1 MSGSGWFRRQPT
13 LPATGETSAA
23 KATGETSAA
32 KATGETSAAKRIW
45 QRSAASGAPKSTKKR
60 WAALTASSA
69 ALVLGAGVA
78 IVAFASPGSHASLV
92 SSAAPATTHKPLQPA
107 ADLQL
112 VSVTPAAGARGANGA
127 SPIRV
132 QFSAPLA
139 ASSPMPTLSPSIA
152 GHWTIQGDA
161 AVFTPTVGYFEN
173 TRVTLK
179 IPGGLPGVMSAAGAK
194 AGTGGTLGS
203 DLSQSFTTGSFSTM
217 RLQQL
222 LAQLGYLPMTWT
234 STSHPAISPANARA
248 ELSAAYSAPA
258 GAFSWQGS
266 YPWNLKQQWKAGSAN
281 MLQVGAIRAFES
293 VHGLTMDGS
302 AGHTVWSGLLTAVA
316 QGKHNPNGYTYA
328 LASQNSPENLR
339 IWHNGSLVFS
349 SPSNT
354 GIPASP
360 TVDGTFPVYLRYYYQ
375 VMQGTNPDG
384 SKYADPVYYVSYFNG
399 GDAVH
404 YFSRY
409 SYGSYQSL
417 GCVELPWDAAKKA
430 WPYLTYGSLVT
441 VTGPVA

>member
-23 KATGETSAA
+23 K
-32 KATGETSAAKRIW
+32 RIW
-45 QRSAASGAPKSTKKR
+45 QRTATSGVPRPAKKR

-92 SSAAPATTHKPLQPA
+92 SSAAQVTADKPLQPA
-107 ADLQL
+107 AGLQL
-112 VSVTPAAGARGANGA
+112 VSVTPAAGARGVNGL

-139 ASSPMPTLSPSIA
+139 ANSPMPTLSPSIA
-152 GHWTIQGDA
+152 GNWTVQGDA
-161 AVFTPTVGYFEN
+161 AVFTPTVGYLEN
-173 TRVTLK
+173 TRVTVK
-179 IPGGLPGVMSAAGAK
+179 IPGGLAGVMSAAGANE
-194 AGTGGTLGS
+194 GNGGTLGS
-203 DLSQSFTTGSFSTM
+203 NLSQSFTTGWFSTM

-234 STSHPAISPANARA
+234 PESAATISSPANARA
-248 ELSAAYSAPA
+248 ELAAAYNAPA
-258 GAFSWQGS
+258 GTFKWQAG
-266 YPWNLKQQWKAGSAN
+266 YPWNLTSQWKAGSAN
-281 MLQVGAIRAFES
+281 ILDTGAVRAFES
-293 VHGLTMDGS
+293 VTGLAMDGS
-302 AGHTVWSGLLTAVA
+302 AGNTVWTDLFKAVA
-316 QGKHNPNGYTYA
+316 KGKHNPNGYTYA

-339 IWHNGSLVFS
+339 IWHNGRLVLET
-349 SPSNT
+349 PVNT

-360 TVDGTFPVYLRYYYQ
+360 TVDGTFPVYLKYYFSY
-375 VMQGTNPDG
+375 MKGTNPDG
-384 SKYADPVYYVSYFNG
+384 SQYDDPVYYASYFNG

-404 YFSRY
+404 EFSRGG
-409 SYGSYQSL
+409 YGWYQSL
-417 GCVELPWDAAKKA
+417 GCVELPWDAAEKA
-430 WPYLTYGSLVT
+430 YPYLTYGSLVT